1 MAIDTKQMI
10 TEKLFELLCREKTE
24 NVTVKRLVEE
34 CGISRQTFYYHF
46 KDIIDVMEWG
56 CRQALKD
63 DLETG
68 LKAESPR
75 EAITVF
81 VTNTVNRRAA
91 VSHLLASPHGSD
103 FLQLMQKTVKTYL
116 WEMFGRMFPNSRLSV
131 ADTEAVLDFFT
142 GGITGLILGNYS
154 KRNLDTDALV
164 DQIDRLLSGEMR
176 AALLGREF
184 SAGAQ

>member
-10 TEKLFELLCREKTE
+10 TEKLFELLSREKTE

-68 LKAESPR
+68 LRAESPR

-91 VSHLLASPHGSD
+91 VSHLLASPHGPD

-154 KRNLDTDALV
+154 KRNLDTGALV

>member
-10 TEKLFELLCREKTE
+10 TEKLFELLSREKSE
-24 NVTVKRLVEE
+24 NVNVKRLVEE
-34 CGISRQTFYYHF
+34 CGISRQTFYYHL

-142 GGITGLILGNYS
+142 GGITGLIIGNYS

>member
-10 TEKLFELLCREKTE
+10 TEKLFELLSREKSE

-131 ADTEAVLDFFT
+131 ADNEAVLDFFT
-142 GGITGLILGNYS
+142 RGITGLILGNYS

>member
-10 TEKLFELLCREKTE
+10 TEKLFELLSREKSE

-116 WEMFGRMFPNSRLSV
+116 WEMFGRMFPNSQLSV

>member
-10 TEKLFELLCREKTE
+10 TEKLFELLSCEKAE

-131 ADTEAVLDFFT
+131 VDTEAVLDFFT

>member
-10 TEKLFELLCREKTE
+10 TEKLFELLSREKSE

-142 GGITGLILGNYS
+142 GGITGLIIGNYS

-164 DQIDRLLSGEMR
+164 DQIDRLLSGEMH

>member
-10 TEKLFELLCREKTE
+10 TEKLLELLSREKSE

-63 DLETG
+63 DLETV

-142 GGITGLILGNYS
+142 GGITGLIIGNYS